1 MIVRLI
7 VDVIANALHGL
18 GVDYAFV
25 VHSADGMDEI
35 SISAPTYVVELR
47 SGDTRR
53 FSIKPEDFGI
63 TPSPIETILGGD
75 AKTNAAII
83 EAVLNG
89 ERGPRRDVVL
99 INAAAAIVAGGVA
112 ANLKEGIRAGE
123 ESIDSGMALRKLKE
137 LRHFS

>member
-1 MIVRLI
+1 MGI

-25 VHSADGMDEI
+25 VHSADGMDEF

-47 SGDTRR
+47 RGYMRR
-53 FSIKPEDFGI
+53 FSITPEDFGV
-63 TPSPIETILGGD
+63 TPNPIATILGGD

-83 EAVLNG
+83 ENVLRG

-99 INAAAAIVAGGVA
+99 INAAAAIVAGGA
-112 ANLKEGIRAGE
+112 ATNLKEGFRAAE
-123 ESIDSGMALRKLKE
+123 NSVDSGAAVKKLQE
-137 LRHFS
+137 LRAFS